1 MANMSQT
8 FALLLLFVGALALL
22 PWLVRRLQQRRL
34 ADTGAAGAGVRVLSA
49 VAVGPQQR
57 VLTVEV
63 GPEGA
68 RTWLVLGVTAQHI
81 SCLHVLQ
88 PGAGVQAKAGF
99 APRPDILAAPA
110 SAPSQVPAMDPAGA
124 ASFAQAMAQTQAVQ
138 GKVGHG

>member
-57 VLTVEV
+57 VVTVEV
-63 GPEGA
+63 GPPQQ
-68 RTWLVLGVTAQHI
+68 RTLLVLGVTAQAV
-81 SCLHVLQ
+81 SCLHVL
-88 PGAGVQAKAGF
+88 PAAAG
-99 APRPDILAAPA
+99 D
-110 SAPSQVPAMDPAGA
+110 A
-124 ASFAQAMAQTQAVQ
+124 ASFASEMSTARAQAGRGAE
-138 GKVGHG
+138 GGHA

>member
-34 ADTGAAGAGVRVLSA
+34 ADAGAAGAGVRVLSA

-68 RTWLVLGVTAQHI
+68 RSWLVLGVTAQHI

-88 PGAGVQAKAGF
+88 PGAGAPAKTGAVPLSNALGDL
-99 APRPDILAAPA
+99 APAPSAAPGG
-110 SAPSQVPAMDPAGA
+110 DPGA
-124 ASFAQAMAQTQAVQ
+124 ASFAQTMAQAQSAQ
-138 GKVGHG
+138 GKGGHG